1 MELIPAIDIRNGRCV
16 RLLYGD
22 FDQETRYEL
31 DPRKLAREYRDAG
44 ARWLHIVDLDG
55 AESGRRKNAALIR
68 EIAAASDLNVQ
79 LGGGIRDET
88 SLEEALECADRAVI
102 GSLAVTAPDTVS
114 RWLEQYGAERIVLGL
129 DVKLGADGTARIAT
143 HGWTE
148 ASELSLDAAIERYI
162 PAGLVHVLCTD
173 IARDGAMTGPNV
185 ALYGGVVA
193 RWPQIVLQASGGV
206 SRLADLEALAAI
218 GVPAA
223 ISGKALLE
231 KKILLEEVA
240 SFLPNA

>member
-1 MELIPAIDIRNGRCV
+1 MAWSPPRSDALPELVVPII
-16 RLLYGD
+16 
-22 FDQETRYEL
+22 EES
-31 DPRKLAREYRDAG
+31 PR
-44 ARWLHIVDLDG
+44 LDG
-55 AESGRRKNAALIR
+55 LLDEPLWGRAA
-68 EIAAASDLNVQ
+68 
-79 LGGGIRDET
+79 
-88 SLEEALECADRAVI
+88 
-102 GSLAVTAPDTVS
+102 TVS